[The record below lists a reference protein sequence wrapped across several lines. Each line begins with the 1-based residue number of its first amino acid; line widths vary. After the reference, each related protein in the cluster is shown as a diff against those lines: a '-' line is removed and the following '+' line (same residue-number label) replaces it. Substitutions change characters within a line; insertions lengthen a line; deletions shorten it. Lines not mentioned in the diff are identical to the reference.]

1 MLRAKKSLGVI
12 GVGGKFM
19 LDTKGLLTEIEEE
32 VGQKNAEAVDLWT
45 SKRTMED
52 SPEGPSCVEDCL
64 LE

>member
-1 MLRAKKSLGVI
+1 
-12 GVGGKFM
+12 M

-32 VGQKNAEAVDLWT
+32 IGQKNAEAVDLWT